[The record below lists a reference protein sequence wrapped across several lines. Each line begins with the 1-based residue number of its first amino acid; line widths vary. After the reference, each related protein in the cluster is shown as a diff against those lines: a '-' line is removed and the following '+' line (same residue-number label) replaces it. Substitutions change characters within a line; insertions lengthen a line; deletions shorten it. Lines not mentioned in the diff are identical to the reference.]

1 VKKITQFY
9 CHMQRFVDL
18 LMIIKLNNRARLLAI
33 TKLEL
38 LLLYLPISS
47 NLYNS
52 KDSVFL
58 QYLKINF
65 RFLYLI

>member
-1 VKKITQFY
+1 
-9 CHMQRFVDL
+9 MQRFVDL
-18 LMIIKLNNRARLLAI
+18 LMIIKLNNRARLLYI